1 MITKLAKFFVRL
13 KNTMA
18 GHCSDPGRGGG
29 GHCS

>member
-13 KNTMA
+13 RNTRM